1 MEYRVEDIV
10 AEIRVTLDQNMSSEA
25 LSELQDI
32 DTLSLEEIIQ
42 TKLVEA
48 VRSVEEAAPLWLLG
62 PGYPFGPSIAWNGQ
76 EGIGSGYVLLPDNF
90 LRLIAFKMSDWRRA
104 VHETI
109 TPDDPRY
116 DLQSSQF
123 PGVRGNPDNPVVAL
137 VNRPFGRTL
146 EFYSCT
152 GGQGVSISQA
162 TYQPEPRIAFG
173 KIDIPHRVK
182 DAAVWYAAYLVAAI
196 QQQTEQ
202 AQALLAVSQSLLQQ
216 AR

>member
-1 MEYRVEDIV
+1 MEYQVKDIV
-10 AEIRVTLDQNMSSEA
+10 REIRVTLDQNMDSAA
-25 LSELQDI
+25 LAELGDA
-32 DTLSLEEIIQ
+32 DTLSLEEIIES
-42 TKLVEA
+42 KLVEA
-48 VRSVEEAAPLWLLG
+48 VRTVEELAPLWLLG

-90 LRLIAFKMSDWRRA
+90 LRLIAFKMSDWSRA
-104 VHETI
+104 VHEAI
-109 TPDDPRY
+109 TPDDPKY
-116 DLQSSQF
+116 DLQSSRF
-123 PGVRGNPDNPVVAL
+123 PGISGNPDNPVVAL
-137 VNRPFGRTL
+137 VSRPFGRTL

-152 GGQGVSISQA
+152 DGQGVSISQA

-182 DAAVWYAAYLVAAI
+182 DAAVWYAAYLVAMI

-202 AQALLAVSQSLLQQ
+202 AGALLAVSQSLLQQ